1 MVETPYFSAN
11 WPDFSLKRNAQF
23 ARFLSH
29 AIQEH
34 MMIVK

>member
-11 WPDFSLKRNAQF
+11 WPEFSLKRNAQF
-23 ARFLSH
+23 ALFLH

-34 MMIVK
+34 IITE

>member
-11 WPDFSLKRNAQF
+11 WPEFSLKRNAQF
-23 ARFLSH
+23 PRFLH

-34 MMIVK
+34 IIVVK

>member
-11 WPDFSLKRNAQF
+11 WPEFSPKRDAQF
-23 ARFLSH
+23 ARFLH

-34 MMIVK
+34 IIIVK